1 MIHETLYS
9 SDNLS
14 SIDMHNYF
22 TKLVKSIFNSYGS
35 ISRRV
40 TYKIETNNIKI
51 DVKKATPLALIVNEL
66 TTNILKY
73 AFPENKSGEFSINLT
88 SDIENTCELTVA
100 DNGIGFPEDLDW
112 RNSDSLGLK
121 LVSMIAE
128 AQLDGT
134 IDIETEKGTKFKIK
148 FKLNEK

>member
-73 AFPENKSGEFSINLT
+73 GFPENNSGEILIPLT
-88 SDIENTCELTVA
+88 SDNENTCELTVA
-100 DNGIGFPEDLDW
+100 DNEVGLPENFDW
-112 RNSDSLGLK
+112 RNSESLGLK
-121 LVSMIAE
+121 LISIIVES
-128 AQLDGT
+128 QLDGT
-134 IDIETEKGTKFKIK
+134 TDIEYEKGTKFKIK
-148 FKLNEK
+148 FKLIKK